1 MKWWSNHRWQGIS
14 LITLLVA
21 TITLFCSSPVSAF
34 GSNHKKVL
42 LKDVQTLTLHK
53 DKMTAGRRASPV
65 PQLTCVGGNA
75 CGDYEPDIVQCTNA
89 GFDGSDVQW
98 KCQADLPDN
107 LRFGELS
114 VYCEGF
120 GYPDDPYVLKGSCGL
135 EYKLYYTNIH
145 SNQERSWGPQTDFR
159 QWAAKAKR
167 QSWIET
173 IYLWTWVSIVG
184 FILYSFIRNC
194 FQQTNNGGRGDA
206 PPPYRASGSDGF
218 GGGGGGPGGG
228 GGGGG
233 GPGGGWGS
241 GWGNNNSYQ
250 DKRTDGSS
258 SEGFRPGFWS
268 GIGLGGLATYLATNG
283 NRQRD
288 QGYRRTMYDS
298 GPAWGTTYSQPS
310 TSYGSY
316 SGGLGASS
324 SSPSSSSS
332 SRPTRSATGYGGT
345 RRREGN

>member
-159 QWAAKAKR
+159 QWAAK
-167 QSWIET
+167 ET
-173 IYLWTWVSIVG
+173 IMDRDNLSLDMGLHCGIYSL
-184 FILYSFIRNC
+184 FLY
-194 FQQTNNGGRGDA
+194 Q
-206 PPPYRASGSDGF
+206 
-218 GGGGGGPGGG
+218 
-228 GGGGG
+228 
-233 GPGGGWGS
+233 
-241 GWGNNNSYQ
+241 
-250 DKRTDGSS
+250 
-258 SEGFRPGFWS
+258 E
-268 GIGLGGLATYLATNG
+268 LL
-283 NRQRD
+283 
-288 QGYRRTMYDS
+288 
-298 GPAWGTTYSQPS
+298 PADEQWW
-310 TSYGSY
+310 
-316 SGGLGASS
+316 
-324 SSPSSSSS
+324 
-332 SRPTRSATGYGGT
+332 T
-345 RRREGN
+345 RRCPTTL